1 MYICNYCF
9 CVSVGSANEMKE
21 LEKRFEEESWT
32 PFLAEGWCMYVC
44 MYVYVY
50 ITCLIYCYIQ
60 NCFLTVCTYQ
70 LVI

>member
-32 PFLAEGWCMYVC
+32 PFLAEGWFMYAYMF
-44 MYVYVY
+44 MYTLHVLYTAAY
-50 ITCLIYCYIQ
+50 K
-60 NCFLTVCTYQ
+60 TVS
-70 LVI
+70 